1 MIVQMTSGMVI
12 TLLIHPAREFEQ
24 VVHRCVVRYDRDA
37 IVKARQAAGLAVN
50 LDQRDENTAVK
61 APASLQVAPLPKTT
75 PETGA
80 TSTSLS
86 QPTQNAVSTASAP
99 PASTKEEDRAE
110 AAIVNASPS
119 IPKLIVR
126 ATETRAP
133 KEGKDEPARWEEKV
147 KWSKP
152 FHGLKVAAQTRVVNA
167 NRRQALVSVHNTL
180 STPVNIAPAQPELS
194 IQTLDESE
202 RVLQV
207 EPVKPLKIEVSHF
220 HGLVAPGDTAFYLIT
235 YETPVLGAKQRLC
248 VAVAQSAAA
257 DEPVV
262 VELTKGIR

>member
-1 MIVQMTSGMVI
+1 
-12 TLLIHPAREFEQ
+12 
-24 VVHRCVVRYDRDA
+24 
-37 IVKARQAAGLAVN
+37 
-50 LDQRDENTAVK
+50 
-61 APASLQVAPLPKTT
+61 
-75 PETGA
+75 
-80 TSTSLS
+80 
-86 QPTQNAVSTASAP
+86 
-99 PASTKEEDRAE
+99 
-110 AAIVNASPS
+110 
-119 IPKLIVR
+119 
-126 ATETRAP
+126 
-133 KEGKDEPARWEEKV
+133 
-147 KWSKP
+147 P
-152 FHGLKVAAQTRVVNA
+152 FHGLKVAAQTRVLNA

-180 STPVNIAPAQPELS
+180 STPVNVAPARPELS

-220 HGLVAPGDTAFYLIT
+220 HGLIAPGDTAFYLIT